1 MIMESLAS
9 NNDVNAIKEV
19 KKLLNETRSNLS
31 REETKRIRK
40 KLYRKETVYNFLRE
54 KEQKG
59 ILTNKEKKLLK
70 NVGRYQQMEI
80 LTNGKYD

>member
-1 MIMESLAS
+1 MESLAS
-9 NNDVNAIKEV
+9 NNAINAIKEV
-19 KKLLNETRSNLS
+19 RKLLNDTRSNLS
-31 REETKRIRK
+31 REETKRTRK

-59 ILTNKEKKLLK
+59 SLTNKEKKLLK

-80 LTNGKYD
+80 LTNGKYH

>member
-19 KKLLNETRSNLS
+19 IKLLNETRSNLS

-59 ILTNKEKKLLK
+59 ILTNKGKKLLK

>member
-9 NNDVNAIKEV
+9 NNDANAIKEV
-19 KKLLNETRSNLS
+19 RKLLNETRSNLS

>member
-1 MIMESLAS
+1 MESLAS
-9 NNDVNAIKEV
+9 NNDINAIKEV
-19 KKLLNETRSNLS
+19 RKLLNETRSNLS

-59 ILTNKEKKLLK
+59 SLTNKEKRLLK

>member
-1 MIMESLAS
+1 MESLAS
-9 NNDVNAIKEV
+9 NNDINAIKEV
-19 KKLLNETRSNLS
+19 RKLLNDTRSNLS
-31 REETKRIRK
+31 REETKRTRK

-59 ILTNKEKKLLK
+59 SLTNKEKKLLK

>member
-1 MIMESLAS
+1 MESLAS
-9 NNDVNAIKEV
+9 NNAINAIKEV
-19 KKLLNETRSNLS
+19 RKLLNDTRSNLS
-31 REETKRIRK
+31 REETKRTRK

-59 ILTNKEKKLLK
+59 SLTNKEKRLLK

>member
-1 MIMESLAS
+1 MESLAS
-9 NNDVNAIKEV
+9 NNAINAIKEV
-19 KKLLNETRSNLS
+19 RKLLNDTRSNLS
-31 REETKRIRK
+31 REETKRTRK

-59 ILTNKEKKLLK
+59 SLTNKEKKLLK

>member
-1 MIMESLAS
+1 MESLAS

>member
-1 MIMESLAS
+1 MESLAS
-9 NNDVNAIKEV
+9 NNAINAIKEV
-19 KKLLNETRSNLS
+19 RKLFNDTRSNLS
-31 REETKRIRK
+31 REETKRTRK
-40 KLYRKETVYNFLRE
+40 KLYRKETVYNILRE

-59 ILTNKEKKLLK
+59 SLTNKEKKLLK

>member
-1 MIMESLAS
+1 MESLDS
-9 NNDVNAIKEV
+9 NNAINAIKEV
-19 KKLLNETRSNLS
+19 RKLLNDTRSNLS
-31 REETKRIRK
+31 REETKRTRK

-59 ILTNKEKKLLK
+59 SLTNKEKKLLK